1 MTSGEPASHTSTRTP
16 RGGRAEPANGSAP
29 ERGSTALT
37 MRGITKRFG
46 AFTALASVDFACRVG
61 EVHALVGE
69 NGAGKSTLMKV
80 LTGAYQADAGEIE
93 LFGRRVTF
101 GHPLDAQRAGIS
113 VIHQEFN
120 LLPHRTVAQNVLLGR
135 EPHRFGI
142 LDDRALKRRVR
153 QLLADLH
160 VDHFLDANALV
171 GELSVAQQQM
181 VEIAKAMSF
190 EARVVVMD
198 EPTAALAAPEV
209 EVLFDLIRKLTERGV
224 TVVYI
229 SHRFREIFA
238 IADRVTVLK
247 DGELVGTR
255 ERTALTTGA
264 LVRMMVGRDL
274 ADYYPERATPDEI
287 GDVVLQVRGGGNDLL
302 HDIDMSVRA
311 GEVLGV
317 AGLQGA
323 GRTELAQ
330 ALFGVRPFTRGEV
343 ELNGEHVRFRTPR
356 DAVRRRMGFITEDRK
371 SEGLALRQ
379 SIRDNVLLTYR
390 AMRPLLS
397 RLGRDSANGSP
408 SVAELTSS
416 VDVRAAGLYQEAQFL
431 SGGNQQK
438 VVLAKWLAT
447 AEDVLIFDEPTRGID
462 VNGKAAIH
470 RLIRE
475 AARNG
480 MAVIMISSELLE
492 VIGMSD
498 RIIVMREGRI
508 AGELPAGPT
517 EAEIMALATHGS
529 DPIDEA
535 VAHVAAINA
544 DEGVAQARGRA

>member
-1 MTSGEPASHTSTRTP
+1 MRSGEPARPVPTPTDKQQAGRTP
-16 RGGRAEPANGSAP
+16 PRGEQ
-29 ERGSTALT
+29 ALA
-37 MRGITKRFG
+37 MRGITKRF
-46 AFTALASVDFACRVG
+46 AAVTALDGVDFEARVG

-80 LTGAYQADAGEIE
+80 LSGAYQADAGEIE
-93 LFGRRVTF
+93 LFGQRVSF

-120 LLPHRTVAQNVLLGR
+120 LLPHRTVAQNVFLGR
-135 EPHRFGI
+135 EPHRLGM
-142 LDDRALKRRVR
+142 LDERALRRRV
-153 QLLADLH
+153 QDLLESIH
-160 VDHFLDANALV
+160 VAQFVDPNALV

-190 EARVVVMD
+190 DASIVVMD
-198 EPTAALAAPEV
+198 EPTASLAAPEV

-229 SHRFREIFA
+229 SHRFREIFS

-247 DGELVGTR
+247 DGLLVGTR
-255 ERTALTTGA
+255 ERADLSSA
-264 LVRMMVGRDL
+264 ELVRMMVGRDL
-274 ADYYPERATPDEI
+274 SDYYPDRASPEDV
-287 GDVVLQVRGGGNDLL
+287 GDVVLEVRGGANEVLN
-302 HDIDMSVRA
+302 DIDMQVRA

-330 ALFGVRPFTRGEV
+330 ALFGVQPFTRGEV
-343 ELNGEHVRFRTPR
+343 QLKGERVRFRSPR
-356 DAVRRRMGFITEDRK
+356 DAVRRRLGFITEDRK

-379 SIRDNVLLTYR
+379 SIRDNVVLAYR
-390 AMRPLLS
+390 ALRSPLA
-397 RLGRDSANGSP
+397 RLGRDGVNGHP
-408 SVAELTSS
+408 SVAELTES
-416 VDVRAAGLYQEAQFL
+416 VDLRAAGLYQEAQFL

-447 AEDVLIFDEPTRGID
+447 AEDLLIFDEPTRGID

-470 RLIRE
+470 RLMR
-475 AARNG
+475 AAAKEG

-498 RIIVMREGRI
+498 RILVMREGRI
-508 AGELPAGPT
+508 AGELPAGAS

-529 DPIDEA
+529 DPVEA
-535 VAHVAAINA
+535 EMTA
-544 DEGVAQARGRA
+544 

>member
-1 MTSGEPASHTSTRTP
+1 MVKRFA
-16 RGGRAEPANGSAP
+16 AV
-29 ERGSTALT
+29 TALDN
-37 MRGITKRFG
+37 
-46 AFTALASVDFACRVG
+46 VDFSCRKG

-80 LTGAYQADAGEIE
+80 LSGAYHADAGKIE
-93 LFGRRVTF
+93 LFGTPVRF

-120 LLPHRTVAQNVLLGR
+120 LLPHRTVAQNVFLGR
-135 EPHRFGI
+135 EPHRFGVI
-142 LDDRALKRRVR
+142 DERALRERVR
-153 QLLADLH
+153 TLLKDLQVAH
-160 VDHFLDANALV
+160 FVDATALV

-190 EARVVVMD
+190 DARIVVMD

-209 EVLFDLIRKLTERGV
+209 EVLFGLIRKLTSRGV

-247 DGELVGTR
+247 DGRLVGTR
-255 ERTALTTGA
+255 ERQGLMPADV
-264 LVRMMVGRDL
+264 VRMMVGRDL
-274 ADYYPERATPDEI
+274 ADYYPDRATPDQL
-287 GDVVLQVRGGGNDLL
+287 GPVVVAVRGGGNDVLD
-302 HDIDMSVRA
+302 DIDLEVRA
-311 GEVLGV
+311 GEVLGI

-330 ALFGVRPFTRGEV
+330 ALFGVRPFTHGEV
-343 ELNGEHVRFRTPR
+343 TLKGRTVRLRSPR

-379 SIRDNVLLTYR
+379 SIQDNVVLAHR
-390 AMRPLLS
+390 ALQPLLS
-397 RLGRDSANGSP
+397 RLGRDGANGRP
-408 SVAELTSS
+408 SVAELTRA

-470 RLIRE
+470 HLIRE
-475 AARNG
+475 AAKEG

-498 RIIVMREGRI
+498 RIVVMREGRI
-508 AGELPAGPT
+508 AGELPAGAS
-517 EAEIMALATHGS
+517 EADIMALATHGG
-529 DPIDEA
+529 DPIERA
-535 VAHVAAINA
+535 PAIEVAAA
-544 DEGVAQARGRA
+544 PQATRSSDLGRDA